1 MDRFGPTWK
10 VSKKRVHLFRWT
22 TFPDRTGWNF
32 GWMDR
37 ALWYQQVWQYI
48 SLINYY
54 SVRMLSVERFD
65 TNKYI
70 LLYSPYI
77 SFCNNED
84 FLLQIFRF
92 CAIFSICFPLL
103 LTSTSYP
110 YIKSALPLLCS
121 FFLFLALRAHFRKLA
136 SLAYWS
142 LFVKNKKTSSVYTVF
157 SLSGGNRC
165 NLPPET
171 TILTTCNGLKVYWS
185 TYKTSCDLIWFSH
198 ATRKWMSMEKH

>member
-1 MDRFGPTWK
+1 
-10 VSKKRVHLFRWT
+10 
-22 TFPDRTGWNF
+22 
-32 GWMDR
+32 
-37 ALWYQQVWQYI
+37 
-48 SLINYY
+48 
-54 SVRMLSVERFD
+54 MLSVERFD

-77 SFCNNED
+77 SLCNNED
-84 FLLQIFRF
+84 F
-92 CAIFSICFPLL
+92 ASIFSFLCNFFCFPLL

-110 YIKSALPLLCS
+110 YIKSALPMLCS
-121 FFLFLALRAHFRKLA
+121 FFLFLALCAHFRKLA

-171 TILTTCNGLKVYWS
+171 TILTTCNGLKVY
-185 TYKTSCDLIWFSH
+185 
-198 ATRKWMSMEKH
+198 